1 MDLCGGARPEVA
13 RRDGGAAVNGE
24 LVYQALEREIIL
36 GHLKPRERLLE
47 TDLCLRLGVSRTL
60 LREVFRRLEGAG
72 LVTLQPNRGV
82 VVRDFTPQEVE
93 DVYYLRTALERAA
106 VPLILQ
112 RLTAADLKA
121 LRAIQRDFE
130 RAWRARDMAGM
141 ILSNLAFHRRLDEIS
156 GNPFLCQSLQVSH
169 LQTQQIRYLAWA
181 DAARVRQSIHEHREI
196 LSALAQK
203 DAARFARVVEEHL
216 LGGKG
221 DYQRIFPVGD
231 VSGGAQPVERGR
243 SIRRPPPAR
252 RARHG
257 GRGHSEGISQ

>member
-1 MDLCGGARPEVA
+1 M
-13 RRDGGAAVNGE
+13 NGE

-112 RLTAADLKA
+112 RLAAGDLKA

-169 LQTQQIRYLAWA
+169 LQTPA
-181 DAARVRQSIHEHREI
+181 DPVPR
-196 LSALAQK
+196 
-203 DAARFARVVEEHL
+203 
-216 LGGKG
+216 LGGCSAG
-221 DYQRIFPVGD
+221 AAIHPRAPRDPERVGAEGRCPVRA
-231 VSGGAQPVERGR
+231 GG
-243 SIRRPPPAR
+243 
-252 RARHG
+252 
-257 GRGHSEGISQ
+257 